1 MYCPRCGETNVG
13 SDRFCSACGQDLTTY
28 RRLWRATSTPLRS
41 PGVPQPPSTYQAPPT
56 TQAVPAHAGPPPYQ
70 PTTTQQAPQHG
81 FASPVV
87 VAPSTP
93 SYLGWAIALLVC
105 CWPAWPAGVAA
116 VVYAG
121 RAEAGLAEGD
131 AVGAWESSRKAK
143 RWCWVTF
150 GAGLVLWVVSLSL
163 IVWLPR

>member
-41 PGVPQPPSTYQAPPT
+41 PGVPQPP
-56 TQAVPAHAGPPPYQ
+56 PAY
-70 PTTTQQAPQHG
+70 QAPQHG
-81 FASPVV
+81 LASPAVET
-87 VAPSTP
+87 PSTP

-121 RAEAGLAEGD
+121 RAESRLVEGD
-131 AVGAWESSRKAK
+131 VIAARESSRKAK
-143 RWCWVTF
+143 MWCWVTF
-150 GAGLVLWVVSLSL
+150 GAGLVLWTVALTL
-163 IVWLPR
+163 IVWLSR